1 MALIDD
7 VKTYLDITWSDQHT
21 DAKLTGILARA
32 QARLGEYA
40 GCSVQELNLSSESS
54 EKQLLLDLCR
64 YIYNNA
70 SEDFE
75 ENYRADLL
83 MLRASHAVEVTDDDE
98 TEEDVESADIGGAG

>member
-98 TEEDVESADIGGAG
+98 TEEDVESADIGGTS